1 MMNELDEIVYLIGCY
16 LITADKEIN
25 TKEIEA
31 LDFYLQGDKNKC
43 LIRKQH
49 EIFSDAE
56 EKTSLAN
63 LLLSLSGYNCS
74 SEKRKDILR
83 FFVRMSFV
91 DGYISPE
98 ERDLI
103 NKISDILKISPEAY
117 ITEAAQEYEERAKA
131 TRLKR
136 HQRIIGKL
144 EKVYYDHIANKGNT
158 KTIDSLFGS
167 WNFAN
172 VIEKITAEAEIDLER
187 VSNILDD
194 LNKKFSNTQESIHLQ
209 IKTASNEKNKY
220 IRECQNIVEGIAL
233 HLDNA
238 IMTAISHNIDV
249 IEKKRKIL
257 NTLPLPLWEGPKQVK
272 VLFIRL

>member
-1 MMNELDEIVYLIGCY
+1 
-16 LITADKEIN
+16 
-25 TKEIEA
+25 
-31 LDFYLQGDKNKC
+31 
-43 LIRKQH
+43 
-49 EIFSDAE
+49 
-56 EKTSLAN
+56 
-63 LLLSLSGYNCS
+63 
-74 SEKRKDILR
+74 
-83 FFVRMSFV
+83 MSFV

-220 IRECQNIVEGIAL
+220 IRECQNIV
-233 HLDNA
+233 
-238 IMTAISHNIDV
+238 
-249 IEKKRKIL
+249 
-257 NTLPLPLWEGPKQVK
+257 
-272 VLFIRL
+272 